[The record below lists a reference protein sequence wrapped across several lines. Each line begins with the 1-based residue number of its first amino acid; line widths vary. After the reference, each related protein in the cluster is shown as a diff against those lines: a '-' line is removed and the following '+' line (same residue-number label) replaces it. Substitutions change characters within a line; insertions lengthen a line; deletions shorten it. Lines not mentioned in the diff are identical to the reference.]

1 MRAIVIPARYGSSRF
16 PGKPLVRIAGKPLI
30 QWVYEAASASSAADE
45 VVVATDDERIA
56 RCVESF
62 GGRAVLTPQCPTGT
76 DRVAWVTK
84 NEGANWRFVVN
95 LQGDEPLITAEAI
108 DAVFEALEETPNSI
122 VTLKKRIEDGE
133 DYADP
138 NVVKVVTDV
147 AGFALYFSRSPIP
160 YIRKKGV
167 AYRHIGVYGFSREV
181 LLRFVGL
188 PQSTLEIVE
197 QLEQLRALENGIP
210 IRVLETDY
218 EAVGV
223 DVPEDVERVEKLLRG
238 ER

>member
-30 QWVYEAASASSAADE
+30 QWVYEAATSSSAADE

-76 DRVAWVTK
+76 DRVAWVAK

-108 DAVFEALEETPNSI
+108 DAVFEALDETPNSI

>member
-30 QWVYEAASASSAADE
+30 QWVYEAATSSSAADE

-108 DAVFEALEETPNSI
+108 DAVFEALDETPNSI

>member
-30 QWVYEAASASSAADE
+30 QWVYEAATSSSAADE

-95 LQGDEPLITAEAI
+95 LQGDEPLITADAI